1 MSLETKVTG
10 LVISELGAKRS
21 EDVMESISKAKMS
34 YSANGS
40 SQFDF
45 TVQDPNLI
53 MNNNGY
59 FMIRRLIEYDET
71 KWEIAAVNVNAEKP
85 DSVDVTC
92 RTEGIQKLKRD
103 KGGKNFGKISPT
115 SFAAQMAAKYGL
127 EFYGE
132 RSTAKEAITR
142 TQNER
147 TDESSWDVLRRLASD
162 LEFELFE
169 ADGILYFASRKNL
182 IANQPLTRV
191 WWPPGNV
198 PSGFKETMPVRNLR
212 LRRSD
217 NDPLG
222 GTLNANVDRTNGIQL
237 RPGMAISVGGIAF
250 FENWFMVDQ
259 VDWDIGEKTDVKITG
274 ATLDDNEDTG
284 CETRTF
290 KRGDTSGCVLRIQ
303 LALGV
308 TLDRVFGPETEKA
321 VIAFQ
326 SEQGLEPNGIVDPK
340 TWAKIRAT
348 R

>member
-1 MSLETKVTG
+1 MSLETKITG
-10 LVISELGAKRS
+10 LVISELGTEKS
-21 EDVMESISKAKMS
+21 QEVMESVSSAKML

-40 SQFDF
+40 SQLDF
-45 TVQDPNLI
+45 TVQDPELI

-59 FMIRRLIEYDET
+59 FMIRRLVKYDDN
-71 KWEIAAVNVNAEKP
+71 KWEIAAVNVNAENP

-115 SFAAQMAAKYGL
+115 SFAAQMAAKFGL

-132 RSTAKEAITR
+132 ASAGKEAITR

-147 TDESSWDVLRRLASD
+147 TDESSWDVLRRLAGD

-182 IANQPLTRV
+182 IANQPLTRL

-222 GTLNANVDRTNGIQL
+222 GSLTTSVDRTNGTQL

-250 FENWFMVDQ
+250 FENWFMIDRVE
-259 VDWDIGEKTDVKITG
+259 WSIGEKTDVKVGG
-274 ATLDDNEDTG
+274 ATLEDNEDTG
-284 CETRTF
+284 CETKTF
-290 KRGDTSGCVLRIQ
+290 KRGDKAGCVLRIQ

-308 TLDRVFGPETEKA
+308 KLDRIFGPETERA